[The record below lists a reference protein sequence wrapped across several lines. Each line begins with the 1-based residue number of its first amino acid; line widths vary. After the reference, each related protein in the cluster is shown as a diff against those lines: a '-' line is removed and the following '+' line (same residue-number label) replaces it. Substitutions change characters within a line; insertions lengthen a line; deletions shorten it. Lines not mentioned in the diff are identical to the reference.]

1 MTTTRSTSIKKINY
15 GLRPYQTNNFIW
27 SVQYAQS
34 SSTKQLVD
42 KIPGKIF
49 ERTHLDSRNWILSS
63 EILKYFSI
71 FLSLISKISYLCFN
85 VSPCSM
91 SSIRDTLKT
100 WVQSSCTKGHGKK
113 TKKKKNKT
121 NNKNKTNTQPNNK
134 KGKPNTQWTGTVSPA
149 QWLCQSSLLGHSTL
163 TALTDALLEVQT
175 DKSAKYCVRHILLFP
190 TLSKWEEEKKT
201 QNHKIQKSTQQQG
214 KHANSRLALW
224 KT

>member
-1 MTTTRSTSIKKINY
+1 MSSPKLLKILLPHKKKNSTHMTTTRSTSIKKINY

-100 WVQSSCTKGHGKK
+100 MSPEQLHERPWQE
-113 TKKKKNKT
+113 
-121 NNKNKTNTQPNNK
+121 NK
-134 KGKPNTQWTGTVSPA
+134 K
-149 QWLCQSSLLGHSTL
+149 
-163 TALTDALLEVQT
+163 
-175 DKSAKYCVRHILLFP
+175 
-190 TLSKWEEEKKT
+190 EKN
-201 QNHKIQKSTQQQG
+201 QNKQQKQ
-214 KHANSRLALW
+214 N
-224 KT
+224 